1 MVHHLWLF
9 EMFSF
14 SSRQL
19 QTSSPKSSSPCA
31 AAAKKPEQ
39 NIAYPKKS
47 IEEKTGDIILLRYTI
62 LVLPRLLQCA

>member
-19 QTSSPKSSSPCA
+19 QMSSPKSSSPCA
-31 AAAKKPEQ
+31 AAAKKPQQ
-39 NIAYPKKS
+39 NVAYPKS
-47 IEEKTGDIILLRYTI
+47 IEDKTGDIILLRYTI
-62 LVLPRLLQCA
+62 LVLPRLL